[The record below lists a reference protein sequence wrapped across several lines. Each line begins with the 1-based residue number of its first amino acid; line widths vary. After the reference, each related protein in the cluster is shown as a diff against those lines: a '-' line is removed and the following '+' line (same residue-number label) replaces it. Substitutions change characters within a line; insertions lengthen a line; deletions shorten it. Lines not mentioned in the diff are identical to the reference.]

1 MKAIEIDNVK
11 KMVEMLLSSDFF
23 GNMLLYKAEVKGA
36 YDISMDG
43 NINKDFYDSDDLYVH
58 EKEIREGYISW
69 ANSRNLFYQ
78 SLRGKNLPLSFNI
91 MLMVPKSD
99 IESVIKNSNAEI
111 DTSDVSSL
119 SLNVIYDREK
129 MIVTSGTSMKFFTM
143 DRSIEV
149 IWDDIVQNTFNN
161 LEIY

>member
-1 MKAIEIDNVK
+1 MKWLTDLSFR
-11 KMVEMLLSSDFF
+11 LLSVLNHSP
-23 GNMLLYKAEVKGA
+23 LSISA
-36 YDISMDG
+36 YHVDATRQLPKSTSGD
-43 NINKDFYDSDDLYVH
+43 VH
-58 EKEIREGYISW
+58 EKEISEGYVTW

-78 SLRGKNLPLSFNI
+78 ALRGKNLPISFNI
-91 MLMVPKSD
+91 TLIVPKSD
-99 IESVIKNSNAEI
+99 NEKILKKYNENI
-111 DTSDVSSL
+111 DVSDLSSL

-143 DRSIEV
+143 DRSIEM

>member
-23 GNMLLYKAEVKGA
+23 GEMLLYKAEVRGA

-43 NINKDFYDSDDLYVH
+43 NINPDFFDSDDLAFH
-58 EKEIREGYISW
+58 EKEISEGYVTW

-78 SLRGKNLPLSFNI
+78 ALRGKNLPISFNI
-91 MLMVPKSD
+91 TLIVPKSD
-99 IESVIKNSNAEI
+99 NEKILKKYNENI
-111 DTSDVSSL
+111 DVSDLSSL

-143 DRSIEV
+143 DRSIEM

>member
-23 GNMLLYKAEVKGA
+23 GEMLLYKAEVRGA

-43 NINKDFYDSDDLYVH
+43 NINPDFFDSDDLAVH
-58 EKEIREGYISW
+58 EKEISEGYVTW

-78 SLRGKNLPLSFNI
+78 ALRGKNLPISFNI
-91 MLMVPKSD
+91 TLIVPKSD
-99 IESVIKNSNAEI
+99 NEKILKKYNENI
-111 DTSDVSSL
+111 DVSDLSSL

-129 MIVTSGTSMKFFTM
+129 MIVTSGTSMKLFTM
-143 DRSIEV
+143 DRSIEM

>member
-23 GNMLLYKAEVKGA
+23 GEMLLYKAEVRGA

-43 NINKDFYDSDDLYVH
+43 NINPDFFDSDDLAVH
-58 EKEIREGYISW
+58 EKEISEGYVTW

-78 SLRGKNLPLSFNI
+78 ALRGKNLPISFNI
-91 MLMVPKSD
+91 TLIVPKSD
-99 IESVIKNSNAEI
+99 NEKILKKYNENI
-111 DTSDVSSL
+111 DVSDLSSL

-143 DRSIEV
+143 DRSIEM